1 MDLDA
6 VHHCPPSSDL
16 VSAFFFFFAVPFHL
30 QPKSFTVNDYSTTGG
45 WLGLVAEFR
54 PHVLGNG
61 GFEVHQVLE
70 AFFFVSLDV

>member
-1 MDLDA
+1 MPFIIVRPALIW
-6 VHHCPPSSDL
+6 SQR
-16 VSAFFFFFAVPFHL
+16 FFFALPFHL

>member
-16 VSAFFFFFAVPFHL
+16 VSAFFFAVPFHL